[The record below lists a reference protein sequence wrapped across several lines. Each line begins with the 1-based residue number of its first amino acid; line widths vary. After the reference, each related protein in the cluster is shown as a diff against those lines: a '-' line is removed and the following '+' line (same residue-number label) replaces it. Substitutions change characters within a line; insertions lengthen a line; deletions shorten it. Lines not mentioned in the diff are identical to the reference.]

1 MGTHGM
7 DSERFETVVVG
18 GGQAGLAAGYHLARR
33 GRPFRD
39 PRRRPARGRPLAR
52 ALGLAAPVHPG
63 RLQRSAGHGL
73 PTAAWHATHQGR
85 GGRLPGDLRGP
96 VPAAGPAG
104 GGRGRAHPAGRT
116 VPGDRGERRF
126 EADNLVVASGA
137 CHTPRVPAFAAE
149 LDPAILQLHSAA
161 WHPSQLREGPTLVV
175 GAGNSG
181 AEIALELAGTRR
193 TWLSGR
199 HPGSEPTSAG
209 SRLDRLFTRR
219 SGSSSPGC

>member
-1 MGTHGM
+1 MGAHGM

-18 GGQAGLAAGYHLARR
+18 GGQAGLATGYHLARR
-33 GRPFRD
+33 GRPFVILD
-39 PRRRPARGRPLAR
+39 AGQRGRPLAR

-73 PTAAWHATHQGR
+73 PRPGLALPHQGR

-116 VPGDRGERRF
+116 VPGDRRGTPLRGRQRGRGLRRLPHP
-126 EADNLVVASGA
+126 AG
-137 CHTPRVPAFAAE
+137 PRLRGRAGPGHPAAP
-149 LDPAILQLHSAA
+149 LQRLPA
-161 WHPSQLREGPTLVV
+161 PSQLREGPTLVV

-181 AEIALELAGTRR
+181 PRSPSSSPGPGGPGCRAGTRAASR
-193 TWLSGR
+193 PA
-199 HPGSEPTSAG
+199 PGAG
-209 SRLDRLFTRR
+209 WTGCSPRR